1 MPNSKNYYDILGVK
15 NNASPE
21 DIKSAYRKMAR
32 EHHPDMVGPSD
43 KDAAEKRFKEINEA
57 YQVLS
62 DTEKRKVYDQY
73 GSSAFTNGG
82 GVNQG
87 FNGFGGFGGAGGAR
101 QGQWGPF
108 TYSYTST
115 GGANQSNGFGDMDP
129 FDVFEQF
136 FGSRGFGGSGRN
148 PRKGKNLYYEIHIDF
163 TEAVFGLEKD
173 ISIESG
179 KVKIKI
185 PAGVHD
191 GTELRFSEKGMK
203 GPNGVPN
210 GDLLITV
217 RVKQPRDFTVNGENI
232 YIQKEIDFVDAVLGD
247 TIDIPSVDLS
257 NKTGIG
263 KSTLRIPSGTQSGT
277 RFVVRGKGMP
287 RLGRSGQGDL
297 YVQVFVKIPSKIS
310 RKQKEILETYKNT
323 L

>member
-1 MPNSKNYYDILGVK
+1 
-15 NNASPE
+15 
-21 DIKSAYRKMAR
+21 
-32 EHHPDMVGPSD
+32 
-43 KDAAEKRFKEINEA
+43 
-57 YQVLS
+57 
-62 DTEKRKVYDQY
+62 
-73 GSSAFTNGG
+73 
-82 GVNQG
+82 
-87 FNGFGGFGGAGGAR
+87 
-101 QGQWGPF
+101 
-108 TYSYTST
+108 
-115 GGANQSNGFGDMDP
+115 
-129 FDVFEQF
+129 
-136 FGSRGFGGSGRN
+136 
-148 PRKGKNLYYEIHIDF
+148 
-163 TEAVFGLEKD
+163 
-173 ISIESG
+173 
-179 KVKIKI
+179 
-185 PAGVHD
+185 
-191 GTELRFSEKGMK
+191 MK

-310 RKQKEILETYKNT
+310 RKQNEFKIQKRSFCYCLCN
-323 L
+323 

>member
-1 MPNSKNYYDILGVK
+1 
-15 NNASPE
+15 
-21 DIKSAYRKMAR
+21 
-32 EHHPDMVGPSD
+32 
-43 KDAAEKRFKEINEA
+43 
-57 YQVLS
+57 
-62 DTEKRKVYDQY
+62 
-73 GSSAFTNGG
+73 
-82 GVNQG
+82 
-87 FNGFGGFGGAGGAR
+87 
-101 QGQWGPF
+101 
-108 TYSYTST
+108 
-115 GGANQSNGFGDMDP
+115 MDP

-148 PRKGKNLYYEIHIDF
+148 PKKGKNLYYEIHIDF